1 MAGKTPKKVNE
12 RGTNEKQ
19 PVKKHPKYKNL
30 NITGSPTT
38 KFSSENQPPIE
49 NKLKGK
55 FVAKTLREMLSM
67 PIIGKLPDDQE
78 TFLLKVQQA
87 YGIERDQIDIRL
99 FMEFRIAM
107 KALEDG
113 DVTAY
118 KALLE
123 RAFGRS
129 PEAKPI
135 EDETGVP
142 KKTTFDL
149 GGGNT
154 FEI

>member
-1 MAGKTPKKVNE
+1 MAGKTPKKGNA
-12 RGTNEKQ
+12 RKTPEK
-19 PVKKHPKYKNL
+19 VEEKRNPKYKNL
-30 NITGSPTT
+30 KAGNKEHSFTST
-38 KFSSENQPPIE
+38 NQPPPE
-49 NKLKGK
+49 NKSKGK

-87 YGIERDQIDIRL
+87 YGIERHQIDIRL

-135 EDETGVP
+135 EDETGVV